1 MPTTYT
7 SLLGLALPATGE
19 LSGLW
24 GDTVNNYISQY
35 LDAAIAGAQTIS
47 GTQTAVTLSTANGTS
62 LSQAGTGTTG
72 SAQYRIINC
81 TGSPAGT
88 LTVTVPASSRVYLVL
103 NSTSTSQSVK
113 IVGAG
118 PTTGVTLVSGEK
130 ALIAWNGSD
139 FVKVGSTA
147 AAGSTTQ
154 VQYNS
159 GGLLT
164 GSSNFVFDG
173 ANVGIGATPGARLT
187 VQDSAQLLATFNST
201 NVNAG
206 YIQLQSSGTNYG
218 YFGSAAALA
227 SGAATDVALRYQNK
241 LVLSYQG
248 ATATAVLDSSGNLG
262 LGTTTSS
269 WKTGYKALETSYG
282 SFSTADNA
290 TTRLALNSYYSSTG
304 WVNRNTGNSLLFE
317 LVNGGGFQWQIAP
330 SAIAG
335 ATPTFSTAMTLDAS
349 GNLGLGVT
357 PSAWSASFK
366 ALQVSNFG
374 IMVGNTGNTYQLGNA
389 YFDGSAYKYLAS
401 SYALKY
407 EMVAGAHAWY
417 TAPSG
422 TAGNAITFTQA
433 MTLDS
438 AGQLGI
444 GSTPNAP
451 LSVRKDS
458 SNWEVARLFNSTA
471 GCVIQF
477 NNAVTPAYGWDVGV
491 PNADQFNVRRNASA
505 VFSIDSSG
513 RAMVGTVSVLTG
525 NPALSVKS
533 ISQYTATF
541 QQYQNL
547 DYVGV
552 RIENVYA
559 QSAQNATMVQLVNSG
574 GTEVGSIKSTGSATS
589 FNTSSDRRLKSNIT
603 AAGDSSIVDDIEVV
617 QYDWS
622 NGGGHVSFGVIAQDL
637 HGVFPD
643 AVSAGDGGVD
653 VSSPW
658 GVDYSKLVPLLLKEI
673 QQLRSR
679 VAILESK

>member
-1 MPTTYT
+1 MTTSYS
-7 SLLGLALPATGE
+7 SLLGLALPVQGE
-19 LSGLW
+19 LSGAW
-24 GDTVNNYISQY
+24 GDVVNNYITQY

-47 GTQTAVTLSTANGTS
+47 GSQTAVTLSTANGTS

-113 IVGAG
+113 VVGAG

-159 GGLLT
+159 GGLLA

-173 ANVGIGATPGARLT
+173 ANVGIGTTPGARLT

-218 YFGSAAALA
+218 YFGSAASLA

-241 LVLSYQG
+241 LVLSYG
-248 ATATAVLDSSGNLG
+248 GTATAVLDSSGNLG
-262 LGTTTSS
+262 LG
-269 WKTGYKALETSYG
+269 
-282 SFSTADNA
+282 
-290 TTRLALNSYYSSTG
+290 
-304 WVNRNTGNSLLFE
+304 
-317 LVNGGGFQWQIAP
+317 
-330 SAIAG
+330 
-335 ATPTFSTAMTLDAS
+335 
-349 GNLGLGVT
+349 VT
-357 PSAWSASFK
+357 PSGWSASFK

-407 EMVAGAHAWY
+407 EMVGGVHAWY

-444 GSTPNAP
+444 GLTPTAP

-458 SNWEVARLFNSTA
+458 STWEIAKLSNLNGTTA
-471 GCVIQF
+471 GCVLQF
-477 NNAVTPAYGWDVGV
+477 NNNVTPANGWDVGV

-533 ISQYTATF
+533 IAQYAATF

-622 NGGGHVSFGVIAQDL
+622 NGGGHVAFGVVAQDL

-679 VAILESK
+679 VAALESK